1 MSERIPAEVFPPG
14 DFIKEELEARE
25 WTQTDLAEIL
35 GRPHRLVS
43 EIINGKR
50 AISPETAKGLGE
62 AFGTGAQFWM
72 NLESAY
78 QLAQVK
84 DPDDVVAR
92 KASLYS
98 KAPVK
103 EMLRRG
109 WIEPSNSVDV
119 LEKQIVDFFEL
130 TRLDE
135 DIRFCAAARQST
147 SYMDVTPMQCAWLFR
162 AKKLARAVQAKH
174 FTPQLLDEGL
184 ADYETCS
191 KVRKKCGMC
200 HAFLQNPG
208 IRFVVLS
215 RCHRRVLMACAFGS
229 MRPLQLL
236 RSRFAMIALTGSG
249 LP

>member
-1 MSERIPAEVFPPG
+1 MSERRPAEVFPPG
-14 DFIKEELEARE
+14 DFIKEELDARE

-35 GRPHRLVS
+35 GRPQRVVS

-72 NLESAY
+72 NLASAY
-78 QLAQVK
+78 QLAQ
-84 DPDDVVAR
+84 
-92 KASLYS
+92 
-98 KAPVK
+98 VK

-135 DIRFCAAARQST
+135 DIRFCAAARQSM
-147 SYMDVTPMQCAWLFR
+147 SYMDVTPMQCAWIVR
-162 AKKLARAVQAKH
+162 AKKLARTIQARH

-184 ADYETCS
+184 E
-191 KVRKKCGMC
+191 R
-200 HAFLQNPG
+200 L
-208 IRFVVLS
+208 
-215 RCHRRVLMACAFGS
+215 
-229 MRPLQLL
+229 
-236 RSRFAMIALTGSG
+236 
-249 LP
+249 